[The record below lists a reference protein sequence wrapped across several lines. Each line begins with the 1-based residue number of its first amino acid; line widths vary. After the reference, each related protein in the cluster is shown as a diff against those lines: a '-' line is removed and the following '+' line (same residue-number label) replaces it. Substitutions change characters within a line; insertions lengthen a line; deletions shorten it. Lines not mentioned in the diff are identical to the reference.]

1 MINKFKQLLK
11 QRNKQSGKIDRY
23 RPVNSNMGGRVNTIS
38 SNSSCPSN
46 SDSKNTL
53 GNEAALAYWNRQKS
67 RFVNSKLYL

>member
-11 QRNKQSGKIDRY
+11 QRNKQSVKIDRY
-23 RPVNSNMGGRVNTIS
+23 RPISSNMGIRTDSIGI
-38 SNSSCPSN
+38 NSSCPSN